1 MGLVIGAILG
11 AGLHL
16 GIQTP
21 GLVMYRF
28 RWSPILGLDTPG
40 VRQVLRLMGPR
51 VLTVIFVQVCF
62 LVRDNLA
69 SRLAEG
75 SVSVLTYG
83 WMLQQV
89 PETLIGTAIG
99 TAMLPALAELA
110 ARDDVQ
116 RFQGAVDRATRVL
129 IGLTLPIAAVLAAG
143 IGPLLQ
149 TLFKFDPAETP
160 ILLWTTRAFLVGLVG
175 HSLLEVAARSF
186 YARQDAR
193 TPLIAS
199 GINMLAFIVLGI
211 LLFRPLGP
219 AGIALSDALAWTG
232 QASALLFILGRRLK
246 KPVRPG
252 GALARAVLA
261 GLLGAGVTLAVQ
273 AVGAGLGPLVAS
285 VVAMGAGALA
295 ALPVILPEI
304 KLLFRL

>member
-1 MGLVIGAILG
+1 
-11 AGLHL
+11 
-16 GIQTP
+16 
-21 GLVMYRF
+21 
-28 RWSPILGLDTPG
+28 
-40 VRQVLRLMGPR
+40 
-51 VLTVIFVQVCF
+51 
-62 LVRDNLA
+62 
-69 SRLAEG
+69 
-75 SVSVLTYG
+75 
-83 WMLQQV
+83 MLQQV

-110 ARDDVQ
+110 AREDVQ

-129 IGLTLPIAAVLAAG
+129 IGLTLPVAAVVAAG
-143 IGPLLQ
+143 VGPLLQ
-149 TLFKFDPAETP
+149 ILFKFDAVGTP

-199 GINMLAFIVLGI
+199 GINMLSFIVLGI

-232 QASALLFILGRRLK
+232 QAAALLYILGRRLK
-246 KPVRPG
+246 KPIRPG
-252 GALARAVLA
+252 GSLARAALA

-273 AVGAGLGPLVAS
+273 AVSAGLGPLVGS